1 MSFFFGGKPFF
12 RNGGDGLGIKR
23 IKNYQYV
30 YDLWDDEPGKLCE
43 AIKNVKGDMTQKKSL
58 SGFTSDRKY
67 LADLLKHLK
76 MVVFRPVILAE
87 KLPFLC

>member
-1 MSFFFGGKPFF
+1 
-12 RNGGDGLGIKR
+12 
-23 IKNYQYV
+23 
-30 YDLWDDEPGKLCE
+30 
-43 AIKNVKGDMTQKKSL
+43 MTQKKSL